1 MLQTHYVRR
10 EMVQE
15 IKKGIPISQL
25 TLVTMTSKNKMEFNW
40 KDKHEF
46 RYKGTLYDVVK
57 TKKVSSEITEYYCI
71 TDHMEMKL
79 LSKLE
84 KQRDNN
90 SKQNKNNSNKGSV
103 KLFFNFNVEKQKLL
117 VITDLKTFNFNLKI
131 EHYNSISLDIPSPPP
146 NVI

>member
-15 IKKGIPISQL
+15 IKKDIPLSEL
-25 TLVTMTSKNKMEFNW
+25 TLVTMTSKNKHELNW
-40 KDKHEF
+40 RDKHEF

-57 TKKVSSEITEYYCI
+57 TRIVSSEITEYYCI

-90 SKQNKNNSNKGSV
+90 SKQDKNNRNKGSI
-103 KLFFNFNVEKQKLL
+103 KLFFNLNSEKQKPL
-117 VITDLKTFNFNLKI
+117 VLKELKSFNI
-131 EHYNSISLDIPSPPP
+131 PHEIDIYNTISLDIPSPPP